1 MRTIC
6 QDTGSFARS
15 PHFHLF
21 NKQSLFQGGV
31 CCVCLCGQDSGYVLT
46 ALPTELHRPRG
57 RRWDSNP
64 RQVNLH
70 NAFAVGAFER
80 GGPPCRLR
88 GMGGLRVGGMT
99 RRIQDAGAL
108 QPWQLTDL
116 KSDARS
122 ICLLCASFRRL
133 AEDGADEIK
142 TPLCR
147 TYVPVVRAY
156 GTNSL
161 GFLTRAVAGCVFCSP
176 TVGTRLAL
184 VFRKPAVARR
194 QPDRAGRAGKRRIS
208 GLLSEPLR
216 WGPPGS
222 FRRADG
228 LRVIGTGGDGGQDS
242 LFCCSTFELLRLSED
257 LNPKHAYCIAA

>member
-1 MRTIC
+1 M
-6 QDTGSFARS
+6 
-15 PHFHLF
+15 
-21 NKQSLFQGGV
+21 
-31 CCVCLCGQDSGYVLT
+31 
-46 ALPTELHRPRG
+46 
-57 RRWDSNP
+57 
-64 RQVNLH
+64 
-70 NAFAVGAFER
+70 
-80 GGPPCRLR
+80 
-88 GMGGLRVGGMT
+88 
-99 RRIQDAGAL
+99 
-108 QPWQLTDL
+108 
-116 KSDARS
+116 
-122 ICLLCASFRRL
+122 

-194 QPDRAGRAGKRRIS
+194 QPGRAGRAGKRRIS

-228 LRVIGTGGDGGQDS
+228 LRVIGTGGGGTR
-242 LFCCSTFELLRLSED
+242 LAFLLLY
-257 LNPKHAYCIAA
+257 L

>member
-6 QDTGSFARS
+6 QDTGGFARS

-31 CCVCLCGQDSGYVLT
+31 CCVCLCEQDSGYVLT

-70 NAFAVGAFER
+70 NAFAVGVFER
-80 GGPPCRLR
+80 GARPAAFAARV
-88 GMGGLRVGGMT
+88 GLRVGG
-99 RRIQDAGAL
+99 
-108 QPWQLTDL
+108 
-116 KSDARS
+116 
-122 ICLLCASFRRL
+122 
-133 AEDGADEIK
+133 DGADEIK

-156 GTNSL
+156 GTNTL
-161 GFLTRAVAGCVFCSP
+161 GFLTSAVAGCVFCSP

-194 QPDRAGRAGKRRIS
+194 QPDRARLAGKRRIS

-228 LRVIGTGGDGGQDS
+228 LRVIGMCGERGDKTQF
-242 LFCCSTFELLRLSED
+242 FCCSSIELLS
-257 LNPKHAYCIAA
+257 